1 MSMIAN
7 DRFPDVPMATQGTND
22 WHDESLGGEVVTV
35 DNIPGGQNL
44 MTVGDD
50 GGFEWQR
57 ARPNGT
63 GGSHQTNYRVPNNTI
78 ARQG

>member
-1 MSMIAN
+1 
-7 DRFPDVPMATQGTND
+7 
-22 WHDESLGGEVVTV
+22 V

-63 GGSHQTNYRVPNNTI
+63 GGFHQTNYRVPNNTI

>member
-1 MSMIAN
+1 MDDYA
-7 DRFPDVPMATQGTND
+7 RDVLALMGDA
-22 WHDESLGGEVVTV
+22 V

-63 GGSHQTNYRVPNNTI
+63 GGFHQTNYRVPNNTI